1 MSKTLEIAKKLI
13 SIESITPNDNGCID
27 LIESELASYN
37 FKFERFDRMVFQIYM
52 QNMAPHHLY

>member
-27 LIESELASYN
+27 LIESELASLISN
-37 FKFERFDRMVFQIYM
+37 LKDLIVMVFQIYM
-52 QNMAPHHLY
+52 RNMAHHPLY